1 MDTLLN
7 EYMKLY
13 EPKTPEDYRN
23 ALKEIVQEI
32 ALYGLS
38 RSDFF
43 QKAAFYG
50 GTALRIFYGLDRFSE
65 DMDFSLSEA
74 DVSFSLEKYFSY
86 MEEAL
91 ASHGM
96 EMTVSEKI
104 KSRHSDVQSA
114 FIKGETLIQLVT
126 IWDREERR
134 FPGIDPHE
142 QVKIKVEIDTNPPVG
157 AAYENKYGLRPAP
170 FMVRLYDAPSLFA
183 GKLHAVLCR
192 NWKNRVKGRDFYDY
206 VWYITN
212 KTKVNLYH
220 LQKRMEQTG
229 HWDGSEV
236 LTIQVLKKML
246 DERFDTVNYEQ
257 AKLDVKNFVRDDGK
271 LQLWSPDFFK
281 ALSAHIEAV

>member
-13 EPKTPEDYRN
+13 KPETPEDYRN

-65 DMDFSLSEA
+65 DMDFSLSETNP
-74 DVSFSLEKYFSY
+74 SFSLEKYLSY

-91 ASHGM
+91 ASHGL

-104 KSRHSDVQSA
+104 KSRQSDVKSA
-114 FIKGETLIQLVT
+114 FIKGETLVQLVT
-126 IWDREERR
+126 IWDTEERR
-134 FPGIDPHE
+134 FPGKDSHE
-142 QVKIKVEIDTNPPVG
+142 QVRIKVEIDTNPPEG
-157 AAYENKYGLRPAP
+157 ATYENKYGLRPVP
-170 FMVRLYDAPSLFA
+170 FMVRLYDSQSLFA
-183 GKLHAVLCR
+183 GKLHALLCR
-192 NWKNRVKGRDFYDY
+192 RWKHRVKGRDFYDY

-212 KTKVNLYH
+212 RTKVNLYH

-229 HWDGSEV
+229 HWDFNDT
-236 LTIQVLKKML
+236 LTLTALKEML
-246 DERFDTVNYEQ
+246 AERFVTVDYEQ
-257 AKLDVKNFVRDDGK
+257 AKKDVRNFIKSDE
-271 LQLWSPDFFK
+271 QLRLWGAEFFIE
-281 ALSAHIEAV
+281 LSNQIESA